1 MPESVDAKIFCCTI
15 HVMKRGRGRP
25 RKSPDELMDGR
36 IDVRAD
42 ADDKRQFEQAAE
54 RADMKLS
61 DWIRDRLKAA
71 ASKELGQKARPR

>member
-1 MPESVDAKIFCCTI
+1 
-15 HVMKRGRGRP
+15 
-25 RKSPDELMDGR
+25 MDGR